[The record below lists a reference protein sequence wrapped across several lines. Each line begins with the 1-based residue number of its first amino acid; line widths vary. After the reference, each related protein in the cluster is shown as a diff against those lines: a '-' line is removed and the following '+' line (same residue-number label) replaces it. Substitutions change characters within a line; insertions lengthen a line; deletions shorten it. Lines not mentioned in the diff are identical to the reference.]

1 MMDSSPDSSIGIP
14 PTPSAWREKATGVL
28 RIVSVVL
35 VVLILLPQGSVRV
48 PHAALFTAAMAG
60 LGAGGVFLIGEP
72 RKTQV
77 VHQAV
82 ISGLVLLLIWVA
94 VQTVPL
100 PGGLFGN
107 PIWNTAGAVLG
118 PLDPRITIQ
127 PADTQAA
134 SVFLALPLISF
145 TTLLI
150 LNQGDEAAVR
160 LIRQLAWVG
169 GTVAAFA
176 ILQFQLFPETLLFG
190 EKQAYI
196 DSLTATFVNRNTA
209 ATFLGLTALAL
220 LVVLVLD
227 GRSLKMAEVLRWL
240 AGSHRR
246 SRPKI
251 GWRLPTTACYWL
263 ARSQRSF

>member
-1 MMDSSPDSSIGIP
+1 MGFLAIQSG
-14 PTPSAWREKATGVL
+14 TRLA
-28 RIVSVVL
+28 
-35 VVLILLPQGSVRV
+35 QFSVRS
-48 PHAALFTAAMAG
+48 TAHHHPA
-60 LGAGGVFLIGEP
+60 
-72 RKTQV
+72 
-77 VHQAV
+77 
-82 ISGLVLLLIWVA
+82 
-94 VQTVPL
+94 
-100 PGGLFGN
+100 
-107 PIWNTAGAVLG
+107 
-118 PLDPRITIQ
+118 
-127 PADTQAA
+127 ADTQAA

-251 GWRLPTTACYWL
+251 GWRLPTTALLL
-263 ARSQRSF
+263 AGTLAALFLTRSRGGVAATVVAFALVGPLVAAYSGKPSAQQKL